1 MIKVKDITNYLEQ
14 WAPLSYQ
21 EAYDN
26 AGLLVG
32 EPTMLVNGVLI
43 CLDVTEDVIEEA
55 RQQGCNLI
63 IAHHPIIFQG
73 IKRITGA
80 TYVERC
86 IIQAIKYQIAIYAIH
101 TNIDNIAEG
110 VSQCI
115 AQQLDLRARRIL
127 LPKPH
132 SFQKLTTYVP
142 ASALDQVRDTLHQA
156 GAGHIGNYTHCS
168 FESLGTG
175 TFRPNHA
182 ANPSIG
188 QRGTLEKVVEHKL
201 EVIYPSYL
209 SKNIAT
215 FLQQV
220 HPYEEVAYQIQNIE
234 NANDQVGAGMIG
246 ELSQPLDTQSFLH
259 YLQDKMQLTHIRHS
273 APISNPIKKVAL
285 CGGAGIFLLQEAIKQ
300 GADAFVTADVK
311 YHSFFDAEGK
321 LLLADIGHY
330 ESEVPIKELIY
341 SKLSEKFSNIACVK
355 STTHTNPVH
364 YFSF

>member
-1 MIKVKDITNYLEQ
+1 MIRVKDITNYLEK

-32 EPTMLVNGVLI
+32 EPTLLVNGILI
-43 CLDVTEDVIEEA
+43 CLDVTEEVIEEA
-55 RQQGCNLI
+55 RQQGCNLV

-86 IIQAIKYQIAIYAIH
+86 IIQAIKCQIAIYAMH
-101 TNIDNIAEG
+101 TNVDNIAEG

-132 SFQKLTTYVP
+132 TLQKLTTYVP
-142 ASALDQVRDTLHQA
+142 IDAVDQVRDALHQA

-168 FESLGTG
+168 FSSAGTG
-175 TFRPNHA
+175 TFQPNEF

-188 QRGTLEKVVEHKL
+188 QRGMLEKVVEHKL

-209 SKNIAT
+209 SKSMVAS
-215 FLQQV
+215 LQQA

-234 NANDQVGAGMIG
+234 NPNQQVGAGMIG
-246 ELSQPLDTQSFLH
+246 ELSQPLDTQSFLR
-259 YLQDKMQLTHIRHS
+259 YLQDKMQLIHIRHS
-273 APISNPIKKVAL
+273 APISKPIKKVAL
-285 CGGAGIFLLQEAIKQ
+285 CGGAGIFLLSEAIQQ
-300 GADAFVTADVK
+300 GVDAFVTADVK

-330 ESEVPIKELIY
+330 ESEVAIKELIY
-341 SKLSEKFSNIACVK
+341 SKLSKKFSNIACVK
-355 STTHTNPVH
+355 STTQTNPVH
-364 YFSF
+364 YFS